1 MYTLTLLRFLYNS
14 KVSNTNTLSILSK
27 RYLRINKHC
36 PTQRETSYRKVLK
49 DTVYE
54 RKTQVDIRKR
64 TSDFGVLA
72 FGCVLVQGLACK
84 E

>member
-1 MYTLTLLRFLYNS
+1 MYILTLLRFLYNW
-14 KVSNTNTLSILSK
+14 KVFNTNTLSILSK

-49 DTVYE
+49 DTVHE
-54 RKTQVDIRKR
+54 PKTQVDIQKW
-64 TSDFGVLA
+64 TSEFDIFA
-72 FGCVLVQGLACK
+72 FDCVLIQGLACR